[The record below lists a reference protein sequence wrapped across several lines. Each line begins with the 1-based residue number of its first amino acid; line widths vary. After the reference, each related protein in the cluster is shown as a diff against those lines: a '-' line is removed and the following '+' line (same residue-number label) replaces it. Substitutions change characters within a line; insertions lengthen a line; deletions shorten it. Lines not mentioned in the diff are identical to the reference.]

1 MSGGGRD
8 RSQGRREPSLGFD
21 RAASQTDS
29 ASGGLRL
36 TAQDRAVVSSRA
48 SSKSAARAD
57 HAAYRDNDA
66 PQDRREKASGKK
78 SEKEAKPPRRSG
90 RGGGSL
96 VGRLFY
102 WAVVMGLW
110 GFIAVCCLFVYHA
123 SKLPPIDQLSVPKRP
138 PNIAIMAVDGSLLA
152 NRGETGGRTMSLQE
166 LPAYLPK
173 AFVAIEDHRFYDH
186 FGIDPLGI
194 ARALVR
200 NIVRSGG
207 PLQGGST
214 LTQQLAKNLFLTQER
229 TASRKVQEAILAL
242 WLERNYT
249 KNQIL
254 ELYLNRVYF
263 GAGAYGVEAAAQ
275 RYFGKSARQVTLAEA
290 AILAGLV
297 QSPSR
302 LAPNR
307 NPTGA
312 QARSE
317 LVLAA
322 MQREGFVSDE
332 MVKIALANPARATR
346 PAGAGSLNYAA
357 DYVMDVLD
365 DFIGT
370 IENDV
375 MVTTTLDPFLQ
386 AQGEKALV
394 EELQAR
400 GEKFGVSQGAFV
412 AMRPDGALKAM
423 VGGRSYSESQF
434 NRVIAA
440 KRQPGSSFKAFVFL
454 SAIERGLTPDTV
466 REDAP
471 ISLKGWA
478 PENYSRK
485 YQGPVTL
492 KQALAQSLNTVA
504 VRLCLEVGPKTVA
517 STAARLGIR
526 SKMEVN
532 ASIALG
538 TSEVSPLEMVGAYA
552 TFANGGLGVIP
563 YVITEV
569 RTRDGE
575 LIYSRSGGGLGQ
587 VVAPQAV
594 GMMNVML
601 HETMLTGTARKGDIA
616 GWELAGKTGTSQD
629 FRDAWF
635 VGYSSTLVAGVWLGN
650 DDGSATKHLSGA
662 TMPVDIWHKF
672 MLAALK
678 NDKPQPLPGLNEGSG
693 WALDIPALL
702 GFGSRSDA
710 PSAASQPAVS
720 NVNIEQPSRTPALPQ
735 PAQPPSGAS
744 QTLLPP
750 AAIPST
756 NAGGGRA
763 GSGPLVIVPE
773 PTVNRGQ
780 IEPAPQIPQAIPQRP
795 IVQSAPPSG
804 PNSNELRP
812 PAAVGEAGQPS
823 RPMRQE
829 PPSLL
834 GRLLGGG

>member
-1 MSGGGRD
+1 MSDGGRD
-8 RSQGRREPSLGFD
+8 RSQGRKPAPSQGE
-21 RAASQTDS
+21 AQAS

-36 TAQDRAVVSSRA
+36 TAADRAVISSRA
-48 SSKSAARAD
+48 APAAERPARTRKTAD
-57 HAAYRDNDA
+57 K
-66 PQDRREKASGKK
+66 KAGP
-78 SEKEAKPPRRSG
+78 ADTPPPRRPRS
-90 RGGGSL
+90 GGSWI
-96 VGRLFY
+96 GRLFY

-138 PNIAIMAVDGSLLA
+138 PNIAILATDGTLLA
-152 NRGETGGRTMSLQE
+152 NRGETGGRTMTLAE
-166 LPAYLPK
+166 LPDYLPK

-200 NIVRSGG
+200 NIMRSGG
-207 PLQGGST
+207 PMQGGST

-229 TASRKVQEAILAL
+229 TASRKIQEAILAL
-242 WLERNYT
+242 WLERNFT

-254 ELYLNRVYF
+254 ELYVNRVYF

-290 AILAGLV
+290 AILGGLV

-307 NPTGA
+307 NPAGA

-322 MQREGFVSDE
+322 MQREGYINAE
-332 MVKIALANPARATR
+332 MARLALANPARASR

-370 IENDV
+370 IENDI
-375 MVTTTLDPFLQ
+375 MVTTTLDPFIQ

-394 EELQAR
+394 EEVQAR

-412 AMRPDGALKAM
+412 AMRPDGAIKAM

-434 NRVIAA
+434 NRVVAA
-440 KRQPGSSFKAFVFL
+440 KRQPGSSFKPFVFL
-454 SAIERGLTPDTV
+454 SAVERGLTPDTV
-466 REDAP
+466 RDDAP
-471 ISLKGWA
+471 ISIKGWA

-492 KQALAQSLNTVA
+492 KNALAQSLNTVS
-504 VRLCLEVGPKTVA
+504 VRLCLEVGPKAVT

-526 SKMEVN
+526 SKLEPN

-569 RTRDGE
+569 RTRDGQ
-575 LIYSRSGGGLGQ
+575 LVYSRSGGGMGQ
-587 VVAPQAV
+587 IVTPQAV
-594 GMMNVML
+594 GMMNVMM
-601 HETMLTGTARKGDIA
+601 HETLVSGTARKADIA
-616 GWELAGKTGTSQD
+616 GWELAGKTGTTQE

-635 VGYSSTLVAGVWLGN
+635 IGYSATLVAGVWLGN
-650 DDGSATKHLSGA
+650 DDGTPTKHLSGA

-672 MLAALK
+672 MVAALK
-678 NDKPQPLPGLNEGSG
+678 NEKPQPLPGLNDASS
-693 WALDIPALL
+693 WSLDIPALL
-702 GFGSRSDA
+702 GFGK
-710 PSAASQPAVS
+710 SAEPQPVALGSGATGDTV
-720 NVNIEQPSRTPALPQ
+720 SRTPALPQ
-735 PAQPPSGAS
+735 PVLQPQANPS
-744 QTLLPP
+744 LIPP
-750 AAIPST
+750 ASIPA
-756 NAGGGRA
+756 NAGHQPVPPQNTPPR
-763 GSGPLVIVPE
+763 SGPLVIVPDAQPVRVQAE
-773 PTVNRGQ
+773 P
-780 IEPAPQIPQAIPQRP
+780 PPLPQQRP
-795 IVQSAPPSG
+795 SAVPAQPSYG
-804 PNSNELRP
+804 SNELRP
-812 PAAVGEAGQPS
+812 PAPVGDSVPPS
-823 RPMRQE
+823 RPTRQE
-829 PPSLL
+829 PSLL

>member
-8 RSQGRREPSLGFD
+8 RSQGRREPSFGGD
-21 RAASQTDS
+21 ASAPPSSS

-36 TAQDRAVVSSRA
+36 TAQDRAVVSHRGSA
-48 SSKSAARAD
+48 KSLAHAD
-57 HAAYRDNDA
+57 DDAFDERD
-66 PQDRREKASGKK
+66 ASGKRSKTSRKK
-78 SEKEAKPPRRSG
+78 SEKDSKPPRRSS
-90 RGGGSL
+90 RGGGSWI
-96 VGRLFY
+96 GRLFY

-110 GFIAVCCLFVYHA
+110 GFIGVCFLFVYHA

-138 PNIAIMAVDGSLLA
+138 PNIAILATDGSLLA

-166 LPAYLPK
+166 LPVYLPK

-200 NIVRSGG
+200 NILRSGG
-207 PLQGGST
+207 PMQGGST

-229 TASRKVQEAILAL
+229 TASRKIQEAILAL

-290 AILAGLV
+290 AILGGLV

-307 NPTGA
+307 NPAGA

-322 MQREGFVSDE
+322 MQREGFVTEE

-412 AMRPDGALKAM
+412 AMRPDGAIKAM

-466 REDAP
+466 RDDAP
-471 ISLKGWA
+471 ISIKGWS

-492 KQALAQSLNTVA
+492 KHALAQSLNTVS

-517 STAARLGIR
+517 TTAARLGIR
-526 SKMEVN
+526 SKLEAN

-552 TFANGGLGVIP
+552 TFANGGLGVMP

-587 VVAPQAV
+587 VVTPQAV

-650 DDGSATKHLSGA
+650 DDGSATKHVSGA

-678 NDKPQPLPGLNEGSG
+678 NEKPQPLPGLNDGSG
-693 WALDIPALL
+693 WTLDIPGLL
-702 GFGSRSDA
+702 GFGARNET
-710 PSAASQPAVS
+710 PPTSQPAVS
-720 NVNIEQPSRTPALPQ
+720 NINAEQPSRTPALPQ
-735 PAQPPSGAS
+735 PVQSSQPSNQP
-744 QTLLPP
+744 LLPP
-750 AAIPST
+750 AAIPSG
-756 NAGGGRA
+756 NGPAGRS
-763 GSGPLVIVPE
+763 GSGPLIIVPDSSPPRAQAE
-773 PTVNRGQ
+773 P
-780 IEPAPQIPQAIPQRP
+780 PANLPPRQTP
-795 IVQSAPPSG
+795 PPSPQSG
-804 PNSNELRP
+804 FNSNELRP
-812 PAAVGEAGQPS
+812 PAAVGDGVPPPS

-834 GRLLGGG
+834 GRILGGG

>member
-8 RSQGRREPSLGFD
+8 RSQGRREPSFGGD
-21 RAASQTDS
+21 AAAPPSSS

-36 TAQDRAVVSSRA
+36 TAQDRFSAKTVIRPDDDVFDGRDA
-48 SSKSAARAD
+48 SEKRG
-57 HAAYRDNDA
+57 
-66 PQDRREKASGKK
+66 KASRKK
-78 SEKEAKPPRRSG
+78 SEKESKSPRRPS
-90 RGGGSL
+90 GGGRSWI
-96 VGRLFY
+96 GRLFY
-102 WAVVMGLW
+102 WAVVVGLW
-110 GFIAVCCLFVYHA
+110 GFIAVCFLFVYHA

-138 PNIAIMAVDGSLLA
+138 PNIAILAADGSLLA
-152 NRGETGGRTMSLQE
+152 NRGETGGRTMTLPE

-194 ARALVR
+194 ARAIVR
-200 NIVRSGG
+200 NILRSGG
-207 PLQGGST
+207 PMQGGST

-229 TASRKVQEAILAL
+229 TASRKIQEAILAL
-242 WLERNYT
+242 WLEHKYT

-275 RYFGKSARQVTLAEA
+275 RYFGKSARQVTLSEA
-290 AILAGLV
+290 AILGGLV

-307 NPTGA
+307 NPAGA

-332 MVKIALANPARATR
+332 MVKIALANPARAIR
-346 PAGAGSLNYAA
+346 PVGAGSQNYAA

-365 DFIGT
+365 DFIGR

-412 AMRPDGALKAM
+412 AMRPDGAIKAM
-423 VGGRSYSESQF
+423 IGGRSYAESQF

-466 REDAP
+466 RDDAP
-471 ISLKGWA
+471 ITVRGWT

-492 KQALAQSLNTVA
+492 KNALAQSLNTVS

-517 STAARLGIR
+517 NTAARLGIR
-526 SKMEVN
+526 SKLEAN

-552 TFANGGLGVIP
+552 TFANGGLGVMP

-569 RTRDGE
+569 RTREGE

-587 VVAPQAV
+587 VVTPQAV

-650 DDGSATKHLSGA
+650 DDGSATKHVSGA

-678 NDKPQPLPGLNEGSG
+678 NDKPQPLPGLNDGTG
-693 WALDIPALL
+693 WGLDIPALL
-702 GFGSRSDA
+702 GFGSRNDA
-710 PSAASQPAVS
+710 PSAPQPAAF
-720 NVNIEQPSRTPALPQ
+720 NGNGEQPSRTPALPQ
-735 PAQPPSGAS
+735 VAPNSPSN
-744 QTLLPP
+744 QLLLPP
-750 AAIPST
+750 ASIPSG
-756 NAGGGRA
+756 NGPVGRS
-763 GSGPLVIVPE
+763 GSGPLVIMPE
-773 PTVNRGQ
+773 TS
-780 IEPAPQIPQAIPQRP
+780 APRVQADPSPAIPQRQALP
-795 IVQSAPPSG
+795 PQPAQSG
-804 PNSNELRP
+804 FNSNELRP
-812 PAAVGEAGQPS
+812 PAGVGDGAPQA
-823 RPMRQE
+823 RPLRQE